1 MVNLNS
7 DKDYSKYT
15 FDDFLQDD
23 FFILSIVKPEDK
35 SSEFWDNL
43 LKEHKINEGEF
54 LSAKRFLVNSIEE
67 NNNYNI
73 ELELSELWQD
83 IQNTNRNN
91 DDKRRYLKKRVYIAI
106 SVAACIAILFMGIP
120 HLFVKPEIQ
129 KSEDLMSFVQKNSV
143 QMDKI
148 SDIQLVLSD
157 DKTVLLKEKESDI
170 TYDSTQIKISSN
182 EEVLE
187 KEPTLI
193 YHQLV
198 VPKGK
203 RSTLKLS
210 DGTILYVNAGTV
222 VSYPSEFDKD
232 KREIYIDGE
241 AFLDVHHDANR
252 PFIVKTSDVDIQ
264 VLGTK
269 FNVMAYSS
277 DVDKQIVLASG
288 SVKVLSKD
296 NTQKNLILKPS
307 EMFQYN
313 KDKQSGS
320 ILKVDIIKYTAWV
333 NGLYYFESEKLDVV
347 MKRLSR
353 YYGQN
358 ISFDGNIANLRCSG
372 KMDLK
377 DSLTDVLHGLSFSF
391 PINVGYNNGE
401 YKITKKYM

>member
-7 DKDYSKYT
+7 DKDYSKYI

-23 FFILSIVKPEDK
+23 FFISSIVKPEDK
-35 SSEFWDNL
+35 SSEFWNNL
-43 LKEHKINEGEF
+43 LKEHRINEAEF
-54 LSAKRFLVNSIEE
+54 LSAKNFLVNSIEE
-67 NNNYNI
+67 NNIYNI
-73 ELELSELWQD
+73 ESDLSELWQD

-91 DDKRRYLKKRVYIAI
+91 KVKRKRLIKHLYIGV
-106 SVAACIAILFMGIP
+106 SVAAACIAILYIGIP
-120 HLFVKPEIQ
+120 YLFIKPEIQ
-129 KSEDLMSFVQKNSV
+129 QKEDLMSFVQKNAV

-157 DKTVLLKEKESDI
+157 EKTVQLKEKETDI

-182 EEVLE
+182 EEILD
-187 KEPTLI
+187 KEATLV

-210 DGTILYVNAGTV
+210 DGTVLYVNAGTV
-222 VSYPSEFDKD
+222 VSYPSVFDKD

-241 AFLDVHHDANR
+241 AFLEVYHDANR

-269 FNVMAYSS
+269 FNVMAYNS
-277 DVDKQIVLASG
+277 DADKQIVLASG

-296 NTQKNLILKPS
+296 NKQKDLILKPS

-313 KDKQSGS
+313 KDKHSGS
-320 ILKVDIIKYTAWV
+320 ITKVDLMKYTAWV
-333 NGLYYFESEKLDVV
+333 DGLYYFESEKLDVV

-353 YYGQN
+353 YYGKN
-358 ISFDGNIANLRCSG
+358 ISFDENIANLRCSG

-391 PINVGYNNGE
+391 PINVECHNEE
-401 YKITKKYM
+401 YKITKK